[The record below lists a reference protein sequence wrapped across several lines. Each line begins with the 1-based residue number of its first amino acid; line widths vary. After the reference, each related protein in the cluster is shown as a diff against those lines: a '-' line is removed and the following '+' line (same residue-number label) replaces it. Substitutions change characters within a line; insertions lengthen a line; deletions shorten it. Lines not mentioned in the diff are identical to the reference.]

1 MNGRPGY
8 FDITIRNTL
17 QPLYIPRVAET
28 SGIVAEAAE
37 MDKDDRHN
45 ARVTS
50 ADGVFYPLVVESLG
64 LWSPD
69 SLETLKSISSKVCAV
84 LAVPFWKALKNL
96 LEQLSVKLWL
106 YNARMISSRMLAEV
120 DNVLSWDFPVC
131 Y

>member
-1 MNGRPGY
+1 MFFIQFFLNEHPGY

-28 SGIVAEAAE
+28 SGIVAEME
-37 MDKDDRHN
+37 KDDRHD

-50 ADGVFYPLVVESLG
+50 AGGVFYPLVVESLS

-84 LAVPFWKALKNL
+84 LAVPFWKAL
-96 LEQLSVKLWL
+96 
-106 YNARMISSRMLAEV
+106 
-120 DNVLSWDFPVC
+120 SWDFRMLLVVQ
-131 Y
+131 

>member
-37 MDKDDRHN
+37 MDKDDRHD
-45 ARVTS
+45 ARVTY
-50 ADGVFYPLVVESLG
+50 AGEVFYPLVVETLG

-69 SLETLKSISSKVCAV
+69 SRGVAQGFPEGFPNLTSLISVV
-84 LAVPFWKALKNL
+84 N
-96 LEQLSVKLWL
+96 
-106 YNARMISSRMLAEV
+106 MIIA
-120 DNVLSWDFPVC
+120 
-131 Y
+131 